1 MRLKLK
7 LVQDL
12 NTEPHHLLHIPI
24 KTGLRFFTWL
34 KQKRTGI
41 LIFAPKD
48 QKFIIQYKCKI

>member
-12 NTEPHHLLHIPI
+12 NMRSRHLSYIPI

-34 KQKRTGI
+34 KRKRTDV

>member
-12 NTEPHHLLHIPI
+12 SRKRNHLLHIPI
-24 KTGLRFFTWL
+24 KTGLRFFPWL
-34 KQKRTGI
+34 KRKRTGI
-41 LIFAPKD
+41 LMFAPKD